1 MSNFKVY
8 KLVDG
13 RDVVISDL
21 AAWRSG
27 CRSLRDINGSNK
39 NSNTSDV
46 KEVKDFNEF
55 SHLLK
60 NPKSFSKKE
69 LERVDLNSII
79 TNAVKSALSS
89 AK

>member
-1 MSNFKVY
+1 MY

-13 RDVVISDL
+13 RDVVISGL

-27 CRSLRDINGSNK
+27 CRSLRDKNGSNK

-69 LERVDLNSII
+69 LESVDLNTII
-79 TNAVKSALSS
+79 TNAVKSAISS